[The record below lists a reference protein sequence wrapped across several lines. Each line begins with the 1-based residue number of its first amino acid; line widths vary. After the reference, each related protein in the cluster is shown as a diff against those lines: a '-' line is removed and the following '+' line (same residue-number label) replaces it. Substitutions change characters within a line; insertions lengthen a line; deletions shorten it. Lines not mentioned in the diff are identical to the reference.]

1 MAGQDRERHASKL
14 LADALRAQIASGAYP
29 AGARLPSYRQLR
41 DEHDVALNTAQAA
54 IRLLAADGLVEIRP
68 GSGAYAR
75 AEASEATRP
84 LRAEL
89 TELHAALRRSRQDLI
104 AAEKKVAELLSRLA
118 ADGGAG

>member
-41 DEHDVALNTAQAA
+41 DEHDVALNTVQAA
-54 IRLLAADGLVEIRP
+54 IRLLAAEGLVEIRP

-75 AEASEATRP
+75 DKAAGAARP

-89 TELHAALRRSRQDLI
+89 TELRAALRKSRKDLA
-104 AAEKKVAELLSRLA
+104 AAEEKVAGLLSRLGPDGP
-118 ADGGAG
+118 AD